1 MVNRGLIHR
10 VNKALTKNV
19 RPGTRK
25 KRTAGLSPRRPV
37 VVNRLRYQ
45 RSSCNTLCCDWLAS
59 DSAETAIDW
68 RVDSAWLL
76 AASWLV
82 SARVRLD
89 DPVCSTLIRDLE
101 KSWRISTTE
110 RFEPSDEAT
119 DRSVLEAALSVAT
132 TLLVAPLSMKSTPLI
147 RLLRPRPAA
156 LNVTPLMLSVDLPV
170 SLNTSFSVSPLSR
183 LIPLKEESCDVV
195 SICAR
200 ILL

>member
-45 RSSCNTLCCDWLAS
+45 RRSCKTLCCDWLAS

-68 RVDSAWLL
+68 RDGRAWLL
-76 AASWLV
+76 GAPWVVAARG
-82 SARVRLD
+82 RVD
-89 DPVCSTLIRDLE
+89 KPVCSTLIKVLE

-132 TLLVAPLSMKSTPLI
+132 T
-147 RLLRPRPAA
+147 
-156 LNVTPLMLSVDLPV
+156 
-170 SLNTSFSVSPLSR
+170 
-183 LIPLKEESCDVV
+183 
-195 SICAR
+195 
-200 ILL
+200 